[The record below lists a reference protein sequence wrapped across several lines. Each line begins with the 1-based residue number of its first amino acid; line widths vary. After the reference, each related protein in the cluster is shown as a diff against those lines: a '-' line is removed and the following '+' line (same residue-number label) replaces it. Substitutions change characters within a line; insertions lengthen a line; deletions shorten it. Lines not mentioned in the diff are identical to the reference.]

1 MAYLWPLYASNLESF
16 NTFAIDFSL
25 AIASAKLEMN
35 VQNFKRHFQNC
46 LLIYK
51 RAHLQNVN
59 FADTI
64 LDQSKFKEIQERIEK
79 ECNQGGDERRVY
91 NRDLKFY
98 LALILQLSIGE
109 VDLKYQMYILL
120 QALEDPKI
128 SSENERDLIHERLF
142 NYAQMFY
149 QQQAVGG
156 ELMYKAI
163 VEIKNIQ
170 KKKHLIGQ
178 YVLSNAARESETKFN

>member
-1 MAYLWPLYASNLESF
+1 
-16 NTFAIDFSL
+16 
-25 AIASAKLEMN
+25 
-35 VQNFKRHFQNC
+35 
-46 LLIYK
+46 
-51 RAHLQNVN
+51 VN

-142 NYAQMFY
+142 NYA
-149 QQQAVGG
+149 
-156 ELMYKAI
+156 
-163 VEIKNIQ
+163 
-170 KKKHLIGQ
+170 
-178 YVLSNAARESETKFN
+178 